1 MEILLAFAVAAVGVA
16 SCIIAVKFRT
26 GLRDSAT
33 RLQVET
39 AQLTSRY
46 GEEFRQAEIRLS
58 TQHDLERRTW
68 LEELGKVREQ
78 VRDAQARVSQA
89 GEQARDAQARVGQA
103 GEQAREAHDLL
114 AGQGEVTGQ
123 LQAGLES
130 EAQSRQAAI
139 QRLHVDLQQE
149 VQDRQEE
156 IQQLRQNVRG
166 ELASQ
171 LRGSVAADA
180 DRRERAVQQLTQ
192 AVRDLEMRGAAQ
204 HKTFARVQGELAEH
218 RLRADRQLLA
228 AARDLSY
235 LDQRLGDIRSHVRQ
249 QLDREVAAKGG
260 VLAGGIWTSQAA
272 AAEILPRLYAAFCRA
287 LQLKTVFRDP
297 RGAGNVRFYLLWTS
311 PTGTPLQR
319 RLELLLRA
327 GPDDA
332 AEFRP
337 GLTELRILLVA
348 LHNAGPATFQLGPI
362 IVSRTYDGLLGGVLT
377 AAEVVH
383 IDRRR
388 TRAPMAG
395 NADILASLDAARRID
410 LAPWADRYAS

>member
-26 GLRDSAT
+26 GLRASAG
-33 RLQVET
+33 RLQQET
-39 AQLTSRY
+39 AQLTTRY
-46 GEEFRQAEIRLS
+46 SEEFRQAEMRLS

-68 LEELGKVREQ
+68 LEELSKVRDQ
-78 VRDAQARVSQA
+78 VKDAQARVSQA
-89 GEQARDAQARVGQA
+89 GEQARDAQERVGQA
-103 GEQAREAHDLL
+103 GEQAREARDLL
-114 AGQGEVTGQ
+114 AGQGDVTGQ

-130 EAQSRQAAI
+130 ETQSRQAAI
-139 QRLHVDLQQE
+139 QRLHVDLAQE
-149 VQDRQEE
+149 VQDRHDAL
-156 IQQLRQNVRG
+156 QQLHQNVRG
-166 ELASQ
+166 ELAIQ
-171 LRGSVAADA
+171 LRGSVEADA

-192 AVRDLEMRGAAQ
+192 AVRDLEVRGAAQ
-204 HKTFARVQGELAEH
+204 HKTFARVQGELVEH
-218 RLRADRQLLA
+218 RLRADRQLVD
-228 AARDLSY
+228 AARDLTY

-260 VLAGGIWTSQAA
+260 VLAGGIWASQAA

-297 RGAGNVRFYLLWTS
+297 RGPGNVRFYLLWTS
-311 PTGTPLQR
+311 PAGTPLQR
-319 RLELLLRA
+319 RLELLLRD
-327 GPDDA
+327 GPDDR

-362 IVSRTYDGLLGGVLT
+362 VVSRTCDGLVGGVLT

-388 TRAPMAG
+388 TQAPMAG
-395 NADILASLDAARRID
+395 NADILAVLDPARRID